1 MGRSLIMKISNT
13 KVAGLPDCDACDG
26 RWQALYKR
34 QYQHPNGERYWM
46 NMCVFCARKNWD
58 FEVKS

>member
-1 MGRSLIMKISNT
+1 MSFYKSFSDT

-26 RWQALYKR
+26 RWQAIFKR

-46 NMCVFCARKNWD
+46 NICVFCSPKHSQ
-58 FEVKS
+58 FEVK